1 MPEKGW
7 YSLTVREE
15 TARKIREL
23 AETRGLT
30 IDKLINELL
39 TTALKGAWLTCNICG
54 ARIKAINMS
63 KHMAKV
69 HPRTAQKP

>member
-7 YSLTVREE
+7 YSLTIREE
-15 TARKIREL
+15 TARMVREM

-30 IDKLINELL
+30 VDQLINELI
-39 TTALKGAWLTCNICG
+39 TAALKGAWVTCSLCG
-54 ARIKAINMS
+54 TRIKAENMS

-69 HPRTAQKP
+69 HPRTT

>member
-15 TARKIREL
+15 TARKVREM

-30 IDKLINELL
+30 VDQLIRELL
-39 TTALKGAWLTCNICG
+39 TAALKGAWITCNLCG
-54 ARIKAINMS
+54 TRIKAENMP

-69 HPRTAQKP
+69 HPGRT

>member
-15 TARKIREL
+15 TARKIREM

-30 IDKLINELL
+30 VDQLIRELL
-39 TTALKGAWLTCNICG
+39 TTALKDAWMTCNLCG
-54 ARIKAINMS
+54 TRIKAENMP

-69 HPRTAQKP
+69 HPGRT

>member
-7 YSLTVREE
+7 YSLTIREE
-15 TARKIREL
+15 TARRVREM

-30 IDKLINELL
+30 VDQLINEFL
-39 TTALKGAWLTCNICG
+39 TEALKGAWSTCSLCG
-54 ARIKAINMS
+54 TRIKAENMP

-69 HPRTAQKP
+69 HPRTT

>member
-15 TARKIREL
+15 TAKKVKEV

-30 IDKLINELL
+30 VDQLIRELL
-39 TTALKGAWLTCNICG
+39 IADLKGAWVTCSLCG
-54 ARIKAINMS
+54 AKIKNENIP

-69 HPRTAQKP
+69 HPRRT